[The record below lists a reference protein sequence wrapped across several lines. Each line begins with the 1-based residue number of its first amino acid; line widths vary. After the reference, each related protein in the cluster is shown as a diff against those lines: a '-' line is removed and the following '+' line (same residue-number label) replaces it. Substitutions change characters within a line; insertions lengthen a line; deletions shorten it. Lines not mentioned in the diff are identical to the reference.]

1 MTPWTRKIRFVRSI
15 LAALGGAGW
24 LCLFATVAMAQTAM
38 MPAGLPLY
46 FEANQGQADSPAQF
60 IARGRDSE
68 FLISPGAAEF
78 VLRKMTTPHN
88 FSERTVRMQ
97 FTGANEG
104 AQISGAEALSGK
116 INYLIGNNPARW
128 QTGVAT
134 FARVRVGQLY
144 PGINLAYYGNQR
156 QLEYDFTV
164 APEADPGV
172 IAIHYDGA
180 DKISVNSAGELVLN
194 LGDSEIR
201 QPKPVIYQTANGGRK
216 EISGGYKLLDACT
229 AGFAVGDYDH
239 RLPLVIDPILS
250 YSTYFGGAADDIGW
264 KVAVGTDGSVYVAG
278 ETLSA
283 KLATT
288 GAFQTNYTGGIY
300 TGDAFVAKF
309 SNDGSN
315 LIYCTYLGG
324 SRDDYA
330 YGLAVDNAGDVF
342 LTGTTVSP
350 DFPTNNA
357 LYPKI
362 LGHGYFSS
370 RTGTIYNPNAFVA
383 ELNTNGSHLIYS
395 TYLGGSGNIP
405 LGTGD
410 IGTGIAVDSAG
421 NAYVT
426 GFTSSTNFPATNSV
440 AYQLPG
446 TTTTVLNR
454 LAGVYNAYLAK
465 IGPGGTSLLYSTYFG
480 GSNTDEA
487 IGIAVDSAGSAY
499 VTGFTDSTNFPTTAN
514 AFQTV
519 LTSTN
524 FIGGNN
530 AFVAKFSPAGTNL
543 IYSTL
548 LGGTNNDQAFGIAVD
563 AAGNAYVTG
572 GTTSPNFPNTT
583 TNLSIQSNGLTNNTT
598 YGYPLTTNAFLTQI
612 LWNGTNAAIGYSA
625 VFGGTNFGIDTGY
638 GVAVDP
644 QGNAFVCGASS
655 TAGFPALNATNY
667 FATTNAGGSDAF
679 VTAFGPG
686 GSALL
691 YSILLGG
698 SANDFGYGIAVDTNS
713 NAYVVGQTLSANFP
727 TNNALDPVLNGP
739 SDAFLAKIFYDPPS
753 LTLSGSGGQVQV
765 AWNANLKFEPEL
777 ARLFKLESST
787 NFPSTN
793 WVVMPQPPV
802 LAGDRYTVT
811 LDRTNQMRF
820 FRLHA
825 F

>member
-15 LAALGGAGW
+15 LAGFAGAGW
-24 LCLFATVAMAQTAM
+24 LCLFATATMAQTAM

-68 FLISPGAAEF
+68 FLISPSAAEF
-78 VLRKMTTPHN
+78 VLRKMTAPRN

-97 FTGANEG
+97 FTGANKG
-104 AQISGAEALSGK
+104 AQISGAEELSGK
-116 INYLIGNNPARW
+116 INYLIGNEPARW
-128 QTGVAT
+128 RTGVAT

-144 PGINLAYYGNQR
+144 PGVNLAYYGNQR

-172 IAIHYDGA
+172 IAIHFDGA
-180 DKISVNSAGELVLN
+180 DKISVNPAGELVLN

-201 QPKPVIYQTANGGRK
+201 QPKPVIYQTANGERK
-216 EISGGYKLLDACT
+216 EISGGYKILDACT

-239 RLPLVIDPILS
+239 GLALVIDPILS
-250 YSTYFGGAADDIGW
+250 YSTYFGGNADDTAW
-264 KVAVGTDGSVYVAG
+264 KVAVDANGFVYVAG
-278 ETLSA
+278 QTLSSQFAA
-283 KLATT
+283 KVPLSTP
-288 GAFQTNYTGGIY
+288 GAFQTNYQGGSQA
-300 TGDAFVAKF
+300 GDAFVAKF
-309 SNDGSN
+309 GNSGSN
-315 LIYCTYLGG
+315 LVYYTYLGG
-324 SRDDYA
+324 SADDAA
-330 YGLAVDNAGDVF
+330 YGLAVDAAGDAYVAGA
-342 LTGTTVSP
+342 TESP
-350 DFPTNNA
+350 NFPTKSAIYTNISGVLNPHVG
-357 LYPKI
+357 LYPAD
-362 LGHGYFSS
+362 
-370 RTGTIYNPNAFVA
+370 AFVA
-383 ELNTNGSHLIYS
+383 ELDPSGSNLVYS
-395 TYLGGSGNIP
+395 TYLGGENA
-405 LGTGD
+405 D
-410 IGTGIAVDSAG
+410 AAYGIAVDLSG
-421 NAYVT
+421 NAYLT
-426 GFTSSTNFPATNSV
+426 GFTYSTNFPVTN
-440 AYQLPG
+440 AIQ
-446 TTTTVLNR
+446 NH
-454 LAGVYNAYLAK
+454 LACPPNTIYVNNNANAFVAK
-465 IGPGGTSLLYSTYFG
+465 IGAGGSPLLYSTYFG
-480 GSNTDEA
+480 GTNYDLGKS
-487 IGIAVDSAGSAY
+487 IAVDSAGSAY

-548 LGGTNNDQAFGIAVD
+548 LGGTNNDQAFGIAVN
-563 AAGNAYVTG
+563 AVGNAYVTG

-583 TNLSIQSNGLTNNTT
+583 TNLSILSNGLTNNTI

-612 LWNGTNAAIGYSA
+612 VWNGTNAAIGYSA

-655 TAGFPALNATNY
+655 TAGFPALNAANY
-667 FATTNAGGSDAF
+667 FAATNAGGSDAF

-691 YSILLGG
+691 YSVLLGG

-727 TNNALDPVLNGP
+727 TNNALDPALNGP

-753 LTLSGSGGQVQV
+753 LVLSGSGGQVQV